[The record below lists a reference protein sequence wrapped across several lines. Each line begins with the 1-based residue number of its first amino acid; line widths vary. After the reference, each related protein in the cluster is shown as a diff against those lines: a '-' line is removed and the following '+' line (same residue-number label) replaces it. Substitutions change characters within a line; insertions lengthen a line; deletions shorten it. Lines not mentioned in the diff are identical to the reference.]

1 MGVLLFSMVLYL
13 LGIAILLF
21 FRPQLM
27 FRKDGSWKEF
37 GVGGDEFTVFPFWM
51 FCIAWAILSYGIAR
65 MSLSTTSVAAASL
78 AATKAV
84 VENVVHPLPTEN
96 KPGYYKLDTSTV
108 RKKGAPRYIYVG
120 PDAPSDLDE

>member
-1 MGVLLFSMVLYL
+1 MVLYL

-21 FRPQLM
+21 LRPQLM

-37 GVGGDEFTVFPFWM
+37 GMGGDEFTVFPLWM
-51 FCIAWAILSYGIAR
+51 FCIAWAIVSYGIAR
-65 MSLSTTSVAAASL
+65 MSLSQTSVAAASL

-84 VENVVHPLPTEN
+84 MENVVHPLPTEN
-96 KPGYYKLDTSTV
+96 KPGYYKLDSSVV